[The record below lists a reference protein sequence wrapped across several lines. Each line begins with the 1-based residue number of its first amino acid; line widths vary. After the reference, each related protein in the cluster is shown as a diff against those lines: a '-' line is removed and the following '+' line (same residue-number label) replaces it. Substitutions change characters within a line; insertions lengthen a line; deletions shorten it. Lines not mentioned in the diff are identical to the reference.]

1 MCDFEKFRNVIDE
14 FQILIYYI
22 KSTDLYINDNF
33 IKNIINGY
41 EIDLKIINGLLKN
54 EYSLPYLLYDEKY
67 INLLK
72 KIFKFLKKYVD
83 DNNIDINYIA
93 HKEKYF

>member
-1 MCDFEKFRNVIDE
+1 MCDFEKFKNTIDE

-22 KSTDLYINDNF
+22 KSTELYTTDSFIN
-33 IKNIINGY
+33 NIITGY

-54 EYSLPYLLYDEKY
+54 ENSLPYLLYDERY
-67 INLLK
+67 LNLLN

-83 DNNIDINYIA
+83 DNNLVINYID